1 LAFTGFNFA
10 QPFLVERVLN
20 FMTEPEHVN
29 SDNYARGLVAAYAIV
44 YIGLAVRIPLTRTF
58 CIGSHI
64 THFDHPRYPLPCI
77 NTKTAVSSPW
87 SGGAWLRL
95 SSTRHCE

>member
-1 LAFTGFNFA
+1 MEGVLPRLAFTGFNFA

-44 YIGLAVRIPLTRTF
+44 YIGLAVRSPLTHLF
-58 CIGSHI
+58 FIGSQI
-64 THFDHPRYPLPCI
+64 THLGHTRYPIPCI
-77 NTKTAVSSPW
+77 NTRTAVSSP
-87 SGGAWLRL
+87 
-95 SSTRHCE
+95 